1 MTATTVPTVT
11 VPRVALPTPTTLS
24 GPRKPYDT
32 DAGAAAR
39 AGAGTPPYETASGT
53 SAAPGTPAASAART
67 AGNTWTDLVDEVREA
82 GRYPT
87 RREAE
92 RITHIVLSAL
102 GGHVVGDERVD
113 LARAL
118 PEEAAQL
125 VTAQIPTTRPLTAPE
140 FVESVAARIGDATPA
155 TARWDVSSV
164 LGVLPKLVGDDLV
177 TRVIDR
183 LPPGYAL
190 LFGRADL
197 GTGAVGPATH

>member
-24 GPRKPYDT
+24 GPRKPYGT
-32 DAGAAAR
+32 DAGA
-39 AGAGTPPYETASGT
+39 
-53 SAAPGTPAASAART
+53 RT
-67 AGNTWTDLVDEVREA
+67 ARSTWTDLIDKVQEA

-87 RREAE
+87 RPEAE
-92 RITHIVLSAL
+92 RVTRIVLSAL
-102 GGHVVGDERVD
+102 GAHVVGDERVD

-118 PEEAAQL
+118 PEEAAKL
-125 VTAQIPTTRPLTAPE
+125 VAAQIPATRPRTAPE
-140 FVESVAARIGDATPA
+140 FVESVAARTEGATPA

-164 LGVLPKLVGDDLV
+164 LSVLPKLVGDDLV
-177 TRVIDR
+177 TRIITQ

-197 GTGAVGPATH
+197 AAAP